1 MTVIRLTKEFS
12 FEAAHALDGYDGP
25 CREIHGHSYR
35 LFVTVK
41 GRPVA
46 GEGDPKCGM
55 VMDFGV
61 LKRIVN
67 EEIVSHFD
75 HSIVL
80 RQTPCNASLRAML
93 AERFGNIVTV
103 DYQPT
108 CENMLGDFARRI
120 SRRLPEGC
128 YRLCPADRPFRKYVC
143 FLLQLA
149 LFIQKFKG
157 SQKAIAA
164 VHAERSFI
172 GIAAE

>member
-1 MTVIRLTKEFS
+1 MNIFAHMTVIRLTKEFS

-41 GRPVA
+41 GCPAA

-75 HSIVL
+75 HSLVL

-93 AERFGNIVTV
+93 AERFGGLPA
-103 DYQPT
+103 DLREY
-108 CENMLGDFARRI
+108 ARRF
-120 SRRLPEGC
+120 RPPHFAPTAGGRGAAFAP
-128 YRLCPADRPFRKYVC
+128 PA
-143 FLLQLA
+143 
-149 LFIQKFKG
+149 
-157 SQKAIAA
+157 
-164 VHAERSFI
+164 
-172 GIAAE
+172 